1 MRLEAD
7 GLHEIDWSLSASVKV
22 NELPYDVYKLEDGRL
37 ELKTSYFQKYCN
49 YVLKSTDAETGAVS
63 YEKLAEVEDF

>member
-1 MRLEAD
+1 M
-7 GLHEIDWSLSASVKV
+7 KV
-22 NELPYDVYKLEDGRL
+22 NELPYDVYKIEDRRL

-49 YVLKSTDAETGAVS
+49 YVLKSTDVETGAVS